1 VIVPGTG
8 LHLNNMLGEEDLNP
22 LGFHQHEPGLRI
34 PSMMAPTV
42 VLRDGAP
49 EVGLGSA
56 GSNRIRSAIL
66 QTVLAVV
73 DEGLGAQEAVEAP
86 RVHYEGAAV
95 EAEPGVSEEGLAD
108 LERDGWKVQRWRERN
123 LYFGGV
129 QAVARDPVSG
139 ALSGGGDPRRGGAAI
154 VVE

>member
-1 VIVPGTG
+1 
-8 LHLNNMLGEEDLNP
+8 
-22 LGFHQHEPGLRI
+22 
-34 PSMMAPTV
+34 V
-42 VLRDGAP
+42 VLRDGKP
-49 EVGLGSA
+49 EVALGSA

-66 QTVLAVV
+66 QTVLGVV
-73 DEGLGAQEAVEAP
+73 DGGLGAQEAVEAP
-86 RVHYEGAAV
+86 RVHFEGDVV
-95 EAEPGVSEEGLAD
+95 EAEPGVSESRLAD